1 MVQLLRA
8 VLCAGEL
15 DSAGQRIVLLVVTGV
30 VQNAVVVVIVG
41 FELGVGV
48 VTGTDR
54 GVDVVGFQVLR
65 VVVAGGVC
73 CDIYVYTN
81 TRKHTHTHTM
91 LFLA

>member
-1 MVQLLRA
+1 MQLPEYTFSSHTSMVQLLRA

-73 CDIYVYTN
+73 CDIS
-81 TRKHTHTHTM
+81 R
-91 LFLA
+91 